1 MPVGGGDKRQGAAA
15 IFSFLFPAGMILL
28 LAQGGSAMA
37 SVDKAFWKRFG
48 LVAAVFA
55 VNYGLDRVTKL
66 IAEATLRGA
75 GTRSYLGG
83 CLLLVYTQNDG
94 AFLSM
99 GSGWPLALKYAVF
112 IVLPLAVCL
121 YGLWYCLFKRLRTSW
136 TVIIVTIIAGG
147 VGNLQD
153 RVFNSFHVVDFL
165 NFGIGSF
172 RTGILNVGDMSVTF
186 GAIALAIAV
195 WLADRRGETGTLPDS
210 EGSGKAGKA
219 PAGARGPAGKA
230 GTKGGAKGRSGGR
243 GSRAER

>member
-1 MPVGGGDKRQGAAA
+1 
-15 IFSFLFPAGMILL
+15 
-28 LAQGGSAMA
+28 MA
-37 SVDKAFWKRFG
+37 SVDKAFWKRLG

-55 VNYGLDRVTKL
+55 VNYGLDRVTKI

-83 CLLLVYTQNDG
+83 CFLLVYTQNDG

-121 YGLWYCLFKRLRTSW
+121 YGLWYCLFRKLRTSW

-153 RVFNSFHVVDFL
+153 RVFNSFHVVDFM
-165 NFGIGSF
+165 NFGIGNF

-210 EGSGKAGKA
+210 EG
-219 PAGARGPAGKA
+219 GARRKGPAA
-230 GTKGGAKGRSGGR
+230 DAKGQSRRGGGKKR
-243 GSRAER
+243 

>member
-1 MPVGGGDKRQGAAA
+1 
-15 IFSFLFPAGMILL
+15 
-28 LAQGGSAMA
+28 MA
-37 SVDKAFWKRFG
+37 SVDKAFWKRLG

-55 VNYGLDRVTKL
+55 VNYGLDRVTKI

-83 CLLLVYTQNDG
+83 CFLLVYTQNDG

-99 GSGWPLALKYAVF
+99 GSGWPLALKYAIF

-121 YGLWYCLFKRLRTSW
+121 YGLWYCIFRKLRTSW

-153 RVFNSFHVVDFL
+153 RVFNSFHVVDFM
-165 NFGIGSF
+165 NFGIGNF

-195 WLADRRGETGTLPDS
+195 FLADRRGETGTLPDG
-210 EGSGKAGKA
+210 EGTGKAGKA
-219 PAGARGPAGKA
+219 SAEAKGPSGKPGA
-230 GTKGGAKGRSGGR
+230 KGGAKGRAGGKEP
-243 GSRAER
+243 RAGR

>member
-1 MPVGGGDKRQGAAA
+1 
-15 IFSFLFPAGMILL
+15 
-28 LAQGGSAMA
+28 MA
-37 SVDKAFWKRFG
+37 SVDKAFWKRLG

-55 VNYGLDRVTKL
+55 INYGLDRITKI

-83 CLLLVYTQNDG
+83 CFLLVYTQNDG

-121 YGLWYCLFKRLRTSW
+121 YGLWYCLFRRLRTSW

-153 RVFNSFHVVDFL
+153 RVFNSFHVVDFM
-165 NFGIGSF
+165 NFGIGNF

-195 WLADRRGETGTLPDS
+195 WLADRRGETGTLSDS
-210 EGSGKAGKA
+210 D
-219 PAGARGPAGKA
+219 
-230 GTKGGAKGRSGGR
+230 GGAKGKGPAADAGGQSRR
-243 GSRAER
+243 GGGKKR

>member
-1 MPVGGGDKRQGAAA
+1 
-15 IFSFLFPAGMILL
+15 
-28 LAQGGSAMA
+28 MA
-37 SVDKAFWKRFG
+37 SLDKAFWKRFG

-55 VNYGLDRVTKL
+55 INYGLDRATKL

-83 CLLLVYTQNDG
+83 FFLLVYTQNDG

-99 GSGWPLALKYAVF
+99 GSLWPLALKYAVF

-121 YGLWYCLFKRLRTSW
+121 YGLWYCLFRRLRTSW

-153 RVFNSFHVVDFL
+153 RVFNSFHVVDFM
-165 NFGIGSF
+165 NFGIGNF

-210 EGSGKAGKA
+210 EGAGKAGKA
-219 PAGARGPAGKA
+219 GKA
-230 GTKGGAKGRSGGR
+230 SGGAKGPSGKPGSKDGAKGGAGGR
-243 GSRAER
+243 NSREGR

>member
-1 MPVGGGDKRQGAAA
+1 
-15 IFSFLFPAGMILL
+15 
-28 LAQGGSAMA
+28 MA
-37 SVDKAFWKRFG
+37 SVDKAFWKRLG

-55 VNYGLDRVTKL
+55 VNYGLDRITKI

-83 CLLLVYTQNDG
+83 CFLLVYTQNDG

-121 YGLWYCLFKRLRTSW
+121 YGLWYCLFRKLRTSW

-153 RVFNSFHVVDFL
+153 RVFNSFHVVDFM
-165 NFGIGSF
+165 NFGIGNF

-195 WLADRRGETGTLPDS
+195 WIADRRGETGTLPDS
-210 EGSGKAGKA
+210 EGAGKAGKA
-219 PAGARGPAGKA
+219 SGGDKGRTGKPGA
-230 GTKGGAKGRSGGR
+230 KGGAKGGPGGR
-243 GSRAER
+243 DSRAGR

>member
-1 MPVGGGDKRQGAAA
+1 
-15 IFSFLFPAGMILL
+15 
-28 LAQGGSAMA
+28 MA
-37 SVDKAFWKRFG
+37 SVDKAFWKRLG

-55 VNYGLDRVTKL
+55 VNYGLDRVTKI

-83 CLLLVYTQNDG
+83 CFLLVYTQNDG

-99 GSGWPLALKYAVF
+99 GSGWPLALKYAIF

-121 YGLWYCLFKRLRTSW
+121 YGLWYCIFRKLRTSW

-153 RVFNSFHVVDFL
+153 RVFNSFHVVDFM
-165 NFGIGSF
+165 NFGIGNF

-195 WLADRRGETGTLPDS
+195 FLADRRGETGTLPDG
-210 EGSGKAGKA
+210 EGTGKAGKA
-219 PAGARGPAGKA
+219 SAEAKGPSGKP
-230 GTKGGAKGRSGGR
+230 GAKGRAGGKEP
-243 GSRAER
+243 RAGR